1 MTRPQDPTDVER
13 ALARHLTDH
22 YSLREG
28 DLFGRSRTSRVCLVR
43 HLFAYGL
50 RLLGYSYPEIGRV
63 LRRDHT
69 TVMSGIK
76 KIEHPSCKGAREG
89 VALFLAQQGHV
100 RMRVVEQMSA
110 SEALEETSRVKVRVQ
125 EKVE

>member
-1 MTRPQDPTDVER
+1 MTEPTDVER
-13 ALARHLTDH
+13 ALAQYLTDR
-22 YSLREG
+22 YSLRDG

-50 RLLGYSYPEIGRV
+50 RVLGYSYPEIGRV

-69 TVMSGIK
+69 TIMSGVK
-76 KIEHPSCKGAREG
+76 RVEDPACKGAREG
-89 VALFLAQQGHV
+89 VVLFLAQQGHV
-100 RMRVVEQMSA
+100 RTRI
-110 SEALEETSRVKVRVQ
+110 R